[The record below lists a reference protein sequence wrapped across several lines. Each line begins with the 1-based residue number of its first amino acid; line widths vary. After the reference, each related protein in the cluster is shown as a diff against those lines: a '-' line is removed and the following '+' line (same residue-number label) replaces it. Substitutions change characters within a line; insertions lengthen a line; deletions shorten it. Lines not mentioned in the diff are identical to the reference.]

1 MMVKIN
7 KDKVTM
13 ASSSASTTA
22 VSSQSI
28 SITGSATASSSVSS
42 TTQETTI
49 PETDNRPNVNSVEWT
64 DYVLGLLNDDEKIKG
79 NPTTDGLRRV
89 FEIALNCDLVE
100 STSETPQ
107 VPSPENE
114 KRATVIHRLSYYL
127 KDESVPQESKYRS
140 VSGAADVYWGNCD
153 KAYRN
158 YPVAVAETRAEG
170 RALRRALKLR
180 KVVAA
185 EEVVD
190 EIEDHV
196 DGNSVNKI
204 TSNQINFIDVLA
216 KRLNISALKLIDSL
230 ALDSTNIYNISYDNA
245 VVIIRK
251 LSEFQQDASALS
263 DNLVGYDET
272 WKNRL

>member
-1 MMVKIN
+1 MMAKNN
-7 KDKVTM
+7 KDKITT
-13 ASSSASTTA
+13 ASSSASATTSTQTVSIAESA
-22 VSSQSI
+22 VV
-28 SITGSATASSSVSS
+28 SSSVST
-42 TTQETTI
+42 TTQVTNI
-49 PETDNRPNVNSVEWT
+49 PQERDNRPSVNAVEWT
-64 DYVLGLLNDDEKIKG
+64 EYVLGLLTDDEKIKG
-79 NPTTDGLRRV
+79 NPTTDGLRRI

-100 STSETPQ
+100 STSEIPQ
-107 VPSPENE
+107 TPSPENE

-127 KDESVPQESKYRS
+127 KDESVLAESKYRS

-190 EIEDHV
+190 EIEDQV

-216 KRLNISALKLIDSL
+216 KRLNISALKLIESL
-230 ALDSTNIYNISYDNA
+230 ALDPTNIYNISYDNA